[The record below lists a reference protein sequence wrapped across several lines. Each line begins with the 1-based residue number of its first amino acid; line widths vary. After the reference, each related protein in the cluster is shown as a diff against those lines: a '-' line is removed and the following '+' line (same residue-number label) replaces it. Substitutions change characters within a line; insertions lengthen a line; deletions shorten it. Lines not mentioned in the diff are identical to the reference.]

1 MRVLG
6 LILLIGGIL
15 IKLFSPSVGV
25 VSFVIIGFGA
35 VVLIL
40 SFVTG
45 GKK

>member
-6 LILLIGGIL
+6 IILLVGGIL
-15 IKLFSPSVGV
+15 IKFLSPSISM
-25 VSFVIIGFGA
+25 VSWIILGFGA

-45 GKK
+45 KK

>member
-6 LILLIGGIL
+6 IILLVGGVL
-15 IKLFSPSVGV
+15 IKLFPPSEGM
-25 VSFVIIGFGA
+25 VSWIIIGFGA

-45 GKK
+45 KK

>member
-1 MRVLG
+1 MRILG
-6 LILLIGGIL
+6 IVLLIGGIL

-25 VSFVIIGFGA
+25 VSFVIIGFGV

-45 GKK
+45 KK

>member
-6 LILLIGGIL
+6 IILLVGGIL
-15 IKLFSPSVGV
+15 IRIISPSVGI
-25 VSFVIIGFGA
+25 VSWIIVGFGA

-45 GKK
+45 KK

>member
-15 IKLFSPSVGV
+15 IKLFSPSVGM
-25 VSFVIIGFGA
+25 VSWIIVGFGV
-35 VVLIL
+35 VVLAL
-40 SFVTG
+40 SFVA

>member
-6 LILLIGGIL
+6 IILLVGGIL
-15 IKLFSPSVGV
+15 IKFLSPSVGM
-25 VSFVIIGFGA
+25 VSWIILGFGA

-40 SFVTG
+40 SFVA